1 MSSFTWKIH
10 LLCLEDLP
18 VTFNL
23 PPAGGHCAFVSCL
36 DTGMY
41 GRLNPL
47 NPRLRQLCG
56 ALCSLGWEL
65 PQVLAV
71 AFVLN
76 LSCEPQWGGY
86 LLWRNCEACMYREK
100 WKGGGRSDSILS
112 PHFHLHPHT
121 YLYTSIL
128 SLPVNTAL
136 IIFMYAA
143 LNVSAWLYRGS
154 HEQCY
159 LPIWDV
165 TSNALLVENVF
176 R

>member
-47 NPRLRQLCG
+47 NPRLRQLFG

-65 PQVLAV
+65 SRCGWRRNEIVPDLDTIRNIYQCWLIG
-71 AFVLN
+71 FQNTFSNWETEYSGNTHSQLFKMSLN
-76 LSCEPQWGGY
+76 HKRSEGHRPFKEDWYTFQSDY
-86 LLWRNCEACMYREK
+86 LLMQQIFIEYVLCAKHQVRN
-100 WKGGGRSDSILS
+100 
-112 PHFHLHPHT
+112 
-121 YLYTSIL
+121 
-128 SLPVNTAL
+128 
-136 IIFMYAA
+136 
-143 LNVSAWLYRGS
+143 WLR
-154 HEQCY
+154 
-159 LPIWDV
+159 
-165 TSNALLVENVF
+165 
-176 R
+176 